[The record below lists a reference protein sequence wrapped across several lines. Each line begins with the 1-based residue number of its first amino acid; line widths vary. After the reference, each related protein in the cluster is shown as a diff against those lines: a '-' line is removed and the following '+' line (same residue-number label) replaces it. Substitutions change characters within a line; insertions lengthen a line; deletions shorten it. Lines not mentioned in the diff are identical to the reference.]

1 MNRRHFMM
9 SATAAGALR
18 SSVLSSANDTIRVG
32 IVGIRG
38 RGLDHIRSFSA
49 LPNVEVGAL
58 CEVDQA
64 VMETRVR
71 DVEKLGQRKP
81 SSYTDIRKMLEDK
94 SIDAISIASPN
105 HWHTLMT
112 IWGCQAGKDVY
123 CEKPCSH
130 NMFESRQIA
139 AAAKKYNRIVQQGSQ
154 GRSSPALKEAA
165 QKLKE
170 GVIGDVYM
178 TRGLCYKWRDTIKK
192 TPVSA
197 VPPGVDYDLWLGPAP
212 KREFTQ
218 NRFHYNWHWFWDYG
232 NGDLGNQGIHEV
244 DISRW
249 LLGVTYPTKISAMG
263 GKYMFDDD
271 QETPNTL
278 VVTYEFDTNGKKQL
292 MVFEVRHWISNDEAG
307 IRGSSASTNVI
318 GNTFFGS
325 NGYMAVEGQSRY
337 ATFLGRKQESGPAAR
352 GAGNH
357 FANFI
362 AAVRSR
368 KETDLNCPIEE
379 GAISCTLVHLGNI
392 SYRLGRTLHFD
403 AKTMTCVGDKEANQM
418 FTRNYR
424 RPFVVP
430 EKV

>member
-9 SATAAGALR
+9 STAAAGALR

-32 IVGIRG
+32 CVGIRG
-38 RGLDHIRSFSA
+38 RGADHIRSFSG

-58 CEVDQA
+58 CDVDQA

-71 DVEKLGQRKP
+71 DLEKLGQRKP
-81 SSYTDIRKMLEDK
+81 AVYTDIRKLLEDK

-112 IWGCQAGKDVY
+112 VWGCQAGKDVY

-130 NMFESRQIA
+130 NMFESRQIV

-212 KREFTQ
+212 MREFTR

-249 LLGVTYPTKISAMG
+249 LLGVSYPTKISAMG

-278 VVTYEFDTNGKKQL
+278 VVTYEFDTQA
-292 MVFEVRHWISNDEAG
+292 R
-307 IRGSSASTNVI
+307 SSSWSSRFVI
-318 GNTFFGS
+318 G
-325 NGYMAVEGQSRY
+325 
-337 ATFLGRKQESGPAAR
+337 
-352 GAGNH
+352 
-357 FANFI
+357 
-362 AAVRSR
+362 
-368 KETDLNCPIEE
+368 
-379 GAISCTLVHLGNI
+379 
-392 SYRLGRTLHFD
+392 
-403 AKTMTCVGDKEANQM
+403 
-418 FTRNYR
+418 
-424 RPFVVP
+424 
-430 EKV
+430 